1 MSTHKEYALIAIL
14 ATAAIVGVGPAF
26 GFCPPD
32 CTPKANY
39 TEGLMTGGNAANVQP
54 IIIPATL
61 PLSLST
67 DKTTYDRQSV
77 IDVTGHVQNVISGL
91 PVTLRISDSLG
102 NVVQVSQLTVD
113 NSGNFETKIN
123 TSSPLWTRGGLY
135 TIYAQYGVQQGM
147 RMAQIQFSIGGSSGG
162 ASSCQPNQLAAT
174 VDSEMYCIDYSINGG
189 TATSATLSTSSKA
202 LTVNLQSI
210 SDGQIT
216 LKIPR
221 SVLDAKAGVKDDSFF
236 VLVDGQEK
244 DSFTD
249 TPSANTR
256 TLTIPFSAGTGQ
268 IEIIGTQVVPEFG
281 PIAALVLAIAIVSI
295 IAVSAKTGLRFMPK
309 Y

>member
-26 GFCPPD
+26 GFCPPN
-32 CTPKANY
+32 CTTRADY
-39 TEGLMTGGNAANVQP
+39 TAGLMAGSNATTIQP

-61 PLSLST
+61 PLSVST

-77 IDVTGHVQNVISGL
+77 IDVTGHVQNAIPAL
-91 PVTLRISDSLG
+91 PVTLRVSDSAG
-102 NVVQVSQLTVD
+102 NVVQVSQLTID
-113 NSGNFETKIN
+113 NNGNFETKIN
-123 TSSPLWTRGGLY
+123 TASPLWVRGGTY

-147 RMAQIQFSIGGSSGG
+147 RVAQTQFSIGGGG
-162 ASSCQPNQLAAT
+162 ASSCQPGQLTAT
-174 VDSEMYCIDYSINGG
+174 VNSELYCIDYSINGG
-189 TATSATLSTSSKA
+189 TATGATLSTLSKA
-202 LTVNLQSI
+202 LTVSIQST

-221 SVLDAKAGVKDDSFF
+221 SVLDAKNGVADDSFF
-236 VLVDGQEK
+236 VTVDGQEQ

-249 TPSANTR
+249 TPSADTR
-256 TLTIPFSAGTGQ
+256 TLTIPFGAGAAQ

-295 IAVSAKTGLRFMPK
+295 IAVSAKTGLRLMPK